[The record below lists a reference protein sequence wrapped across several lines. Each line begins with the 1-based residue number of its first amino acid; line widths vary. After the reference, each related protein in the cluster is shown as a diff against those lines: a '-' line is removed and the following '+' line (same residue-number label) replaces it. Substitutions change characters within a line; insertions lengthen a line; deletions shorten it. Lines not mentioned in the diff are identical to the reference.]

1 MEVKNVKKK
10 GLFAAFSKDK
20 NSSKI
25 LPAEMRLSFQ
35 PGRAEI
41 SGQTLRWIQAFA
53 NKAAEDDNIILE
65 IRIDKNSSYALQQRR
80 LDLLH
85 TILNNKG
92 IGEGKVNTVFTSREP
107 NSFIIRTLR
116 LNNNTS
122 KKTVTKN
129 QQKKSNYQT
138 W

>member
-1 MEVKNVKKK
+1 MK
-10 GLFAAFSKDK
+10 
-20 NSSKI
+20 
-25 LPAEMRLSFQ
+25 LSFQ

-41 SGQTLRWIQAFA
+41 SGQTLRWVQAFA
-53 NKAAEDDNIILE
+53 NKISEDPGTVLE

-85 TILNNKG
+85 TILDRQG
-92 IGEGKVNTVFTSREP
+92 IDNSKVNTVFTSREP

-116 LNNNTS
+116 IGDGKKDKLKENNVQN
-122 KKTVTKN
+122 KT
-129 QQKKSNYQT
+129 NYQT